1 MSQNSTERPTAT
13 YASTVEHQVMSQ
25 NTTTLP
31 TSNVPVGKKKKGKTP
46 NEQGVCIGEK
56 VSQEE
61 KIPSSRFCSITKA
74 RESIKKTHPMRM
86 NSWVVREKVSLKE
99 KFPTSMNFRVKK
111 TQLSPKL
118 WELKK
123 QIMCDVKIGCSKE

>member
-1 MSQNSTERPTAT
+1 CSGGKNESGGKNP
-13 YASTVEHQVMSQ
+13 VEQDLHL
-25 NTTTLP
+25 T
-31 TSNVPVGKKKKGKTP
+31 
-46 NEQGVCIGEK
+46 
-56 VSQEE
+56 
-61 KIPSSRFCSITKA
+61 
-74 RESIKKTHPMRM
+74 RM

-123 QIMCDVKIGCSKE
+123 QIICDVKIGCPKK